1 MIRFVESG
9 AEGARRTGGR
19 RARFRREESELE
31 FARIV
36 AFSDG
41 VFAIAMTLLVLA
53 LHVPE
58 GVSDLDQALQD
69 QLPDLF
75 AFALSFA
82 VLAQVWFFHHRF
94 FGSLGRF
101 DGALIGLNFLYLGL
115 VALVP
120 FTSELIG
127 DYGDES
133 IAAVIYAANMAGIG
147 LVGALMVRYA
157 FARELIRTEVADA
170 FGIRGGPEGW
180 FVGIVFLVS
189 IPIAALSAAAAEW
202 SWLVLLV
209 GGGVVLRRLV
219 RKPSG

>member
-1 MIRFVESG
+1 MESD
-9 AEGARRTGGR
+9 ARSGGR
-19 RARFRREESELE
+19 SSPRGTRFAREQSELE

-53 LHVPE
+53 LRVPE
-58 GVSDLDQALQD
+58 STTDLPEALRD

-94 FGSLGRF
+94 FGALGRF
-101 DGALIGLNFLYLGL
+101 DSTLIGLNFLYLAL

-127 DYGDES
+127 DFGDQS
-133 IAAVIYAANMAGIG
+133 IAAVVYPPNMGGIG
-147 LVGALMVRYA
+147 GAGAVMVRYA
-157 FARELIRTEVADA
+157 FARELIRPDVAA
-170 FGIRGGPEGW
+170 SLGISGGLQSWWG
-180 FVGIVFLVS
+180 GGVFLVS
-189 IPIAALSAAAAEW
+189 IPIAAVSASAAEW
-202 SWLVLLV
+202 TWLILLV
-209 GGGVVLRRLV
+209 GGGLVVRRLV
-219 RKPSG
+219 RQASE

>member
-1 MIRFVESG
+1 MIRAMESG
-9 AEGARRTGGR
+9 AEAGRTRGR
-19 RARFRREESELE
+19 RAGFRREESELE

-58 GVSDLDQALQD
+58 GVSDLPQALDD
-69 QLPDLF
+69 QLPDFF

-82 VLAQVWFFHHRF
+82 VLAQVWYFHHRF

-101 DGALIGLNFLYLGL
+101 DGALIALNFLYLGL

-127 DYGDES
+127 DYGGES
-133 IAAVIYAANMAGIG
+133 IAAIVYAANMAGIG
-147 LVGALMVRYA
+147 IVGALMVRYA
-157 FARELIRTEVADA
+157 FGRELVRTEVADA
-170 FGIRGGPEGW
+170 LGIHGGPGSW
-180 FVGIVFLVS
+180 FVGVVFLVS
-189 IPIAALSAAAAEW
+189 IPIAALSASAAEW

-209 GGGVVLRRLV
+209 GGGAVLRRLM
-219 RKPSG
+219 RQA

>member
-1 MIRFVESG
+1 MIRSMESG
-9 AEGARRTGGR
+9 AKGAGRTGGR
-19 RARFRREESELE
+19 RAGFRREESELE

-58 GVSDLDQALQD
+58 DVSDLTQVLED

-75 AFALSFA
+75 AFVLSFA
-82 VLAQVWFFHHRF
+82 VLAQVWYFHHRF

-101 DGALIGLNFLYLGL
+101 DATLIALNFLYLGL

-127 DYGDES
+127 DYGHES
-133 IAAVIYAANMAGIG
+133 IAAVVYATNMAGVGI
-147 LVGALMVRYA
+147 VGAVMVRYA
-157 FARELIRTEVADA
+157 FARELIKPQIASA
-170 FGIRGGPEGW
+170 FGIRGGPESW
-180 FVGIVFLVS
+180 WVGIVFLVS
-189 IPIAALSAAAAEW
+189 IPIAAISANAAEW

-219 RKPSG
+219 RKP